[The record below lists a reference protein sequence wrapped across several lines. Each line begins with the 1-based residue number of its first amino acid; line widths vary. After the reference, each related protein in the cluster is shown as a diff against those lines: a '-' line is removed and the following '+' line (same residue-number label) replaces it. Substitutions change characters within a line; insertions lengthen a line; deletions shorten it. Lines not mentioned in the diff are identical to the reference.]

1 MPTTSPAH
9 PAPARHHAGD
19 PSRDAPHEASGEA
32 LSAGIVAFSKWTGF
46 ITGLLVFMAVALIPP
61 AADLDN
67 LRLRRDRVLAMEQTD
82 LARIANYQALIKA
95 LDERDSDTVNL
106 VLAAQLQLVP
116 RGSIPM
122 VDPGGPQDP
131 QLFELLEPLP
141 TEIPRSVAPTM
152 PSTLTRMATADRG
165 RLTLLL
171 IGALA
176 LLWGLTPRQ
185 TDGMRDDGDGASL

>member
-1 MPTTSPAH
+1 VPATSTAH
-9 PAPARHHAGD
+9 PAPARHPAGD
-19 PSRDAPHEASGEA
+19 PSRDAPHDR

-46 ITGLLVFMAVALIPP
+46 ITGLLLFMAVALIPP

-82 LARIANYQALIKA
+82 LARIANYRALLA
-95 LDERDSDTVNL
+95 SLDERDPDTVNL

-116 RGSIPM
+116 RGSTALIN
-122 VDPGGPQDP
+122 PGGPQDP

-141 TEIPRSVAPTM
+141 AGMPRSVVPTV
-152 PSTLTRMATADRG
+152 PSALTRLATSDRG
-165 RLTLLL
+165 RVVLLL

-176 LLWGLTPRQ
+176 LLWGLMPEQARRQ
-185 TDGMRDDGDGASL
+185 GV